1 MCSNRIAIIPKKSEY
16 VPTERENKAKTED
29 TSMAKK
35 NTIWVVRV
43 NRGLD
48 GWQDLKTFTSAA
60 AADDWLC
67 EFVRSH
73 GYWMNDFNLVR
84 REV

>member
-1 MCSNRIAIIPKKSEY
+1 
-16 VPTERENKAKTED
+16 
-29 TSMAKK
+29 MAKK
-35 NTIWVVRV
+35 KSTIWVVRV

-48 GWQDLKTFTSAA
+48 GWQDMRTFTNAA
-60 AADDWLC
+60 EADNWLC

-84 REV
+84 REA